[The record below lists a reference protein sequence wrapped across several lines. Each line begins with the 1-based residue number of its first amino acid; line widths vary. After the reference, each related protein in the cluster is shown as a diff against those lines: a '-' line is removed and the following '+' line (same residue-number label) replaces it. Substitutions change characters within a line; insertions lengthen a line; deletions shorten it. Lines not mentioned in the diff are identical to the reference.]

1 MTGAPDIDALEDSVV
16 LVIAEREE
24 GAAVGTGFAL
34 NERGIVATNSHVV
47 EDAQTVAVLFGG
59 LAPRIDSGTIVWS
72 STALDLA
79 LIYVGNAGSAPLP
92 LAEALPQKGASVYAL
107 GFPSEANAHSPLG
120 VAVDATVTKGVLSRV
135 FEGSW
140 ANQELTI
147 LQHDAAINPGSSGG
161 PLLDECGRVIGVNT
175 GGSAV
180 TVRTIDGKERRVP
193 AASGVSWA
201 SAIHEL
207 RNELDR
213 RGVPYRL
220 ERAQCLPAASSALTP
235 GSVATEPSDR
245 TATSWVPLLVGLFGA
260 LAATLGGLYYLLRRE
275 DSALAAALARL
286 GMAHPNRRHIPIP
299 VARHAS
305 TRQVVLSGVTPDGRS
320 MVVGPL
326 SADAAKAPHGV
337 VLGRHSMLV
346 DCVIDSP
353 EISRRHLRI
362 RHKWNGFHAE
372 DLNSGNGT
380 SVNGAAI
387 PPYRPIRLRD
397 GDVLRC
403 GNVEFN
409 VSAKL
414 GPETPR

>member
-16 LVIAEREE
+16 RVIAEREE

-34 NERGIVATNSHVV
+34 NEHGIVATNSHVV
-47 EDAQTVAVLFGG
+47 EDAQTVSVLFGG
-59 LAPRIDSGTIVWS
+59 LAPRIDSGTVVWS

-79 LIYVGNAGSAPLP
+79 LIDVGNAGSAPLP

-107 GFPSEANAHSPLG
+107 GFPSEANAHSVLG
-120 VAVDATVTKGVLSRV
+120 IAVDATVTKGVLSRV

-140 ANQELTI
+140 ANQKLTI

-161 PLLDECGRVIGVNT
+161 PLLDECGRAIGVNT

-180 TVRTIDGKERRVP
+180 TVQTIDGKERRVP
-193 AASGVSWA
+193 GASGVYWA

-207 RNELDR
+207 RSELDR

-220 ERAQCLPAASSALTP
+220 ERAECTPAASAAPTP
-235 GSVATEPSDR
+235 SSVATEPSDG
-245 TATSWVPLLVGLFGA
+245 TAASWVPLLAGLFGA

-286 GMAHPNRRHIPIP
+286 DMASPNRRHFPIP
-299 VARHAS
+299 GARHAS
-305 TRQVVLSGVTPDGRS
+305 TRQVVLSGVMPDGRS

-326 SADAAKAPHGV
+326 LADVATAPHGV

-362 RHKWNGFHAE
+362 RHKGNSFHVE
-372 DLNSGNGT
+372 DLNSSNGT

-387 PPYRPIRLRD
+387 PPYRPMRLRD

-409 VSAKL
+409 VSVKL